1 MPREIRRGLG
11 RRPPILRRRFTR
23 QLTRVGRAFCRIYPA
38 LVVPGAASSKR
49 GGTAMAQAA
58 IRDRDEAAAAIDR
71 AHLTRMTFGEAAL
84 ERELLELFDRQAEL
98 LIARIAQS
106 DPATVAA
113 LAHTLKGSAVGVGA
127 SEVAAA
133 AAAVAR
139 ARAEIAVILR

>member
-1 MPREIRRGLG
+1 
-11 RRPPILRRRFTR
+11 
-23 QLTRVGRAFCRIYPA
+23 
-38 LVVPGAASSKR
+38 
-49 GGTAMAQAA
+49 MAQAA
-58 IRDRDEAAAAIDR
+58 ITDRDEAAAAIDR

-133 AAAVAR
+133 AAAIEQAPTTERRAVLAAAVAR

>member
-1 MPREIRRGLG
+1 
-11 RRPPILRRRFTR
+11 
-23 QLTRVGRAFCRIYPA
+23 
-38 LVVPGAASSKR
+38 
-49 GGTAMAQAA
+49 MAQAA
-58 IRDRDEAAAAIDR
+58 IRDRDEAAAVIDR
-71 AHLTRMTFGEAAL
+71 AHLARMTFGEAAL

-133 AAAVAR
+133 AAAIEQAPTTERRTVLAAAVAR

>member
-1 MPREIRRGLG
+1 
-11 RRPPILRRRFTR
+11 
-23 QLTRVGRAFCRIYPA
+23 
-38 LVVPGAASSKR
+38 
-49 GGTAMAQAA
+49 MAQAA

-71 AHLTRMTFGEAAL
+71 EHLTRMTFGEAAL

-106 DPATVAA
+106 DPTMVAA

-127 SEVAAA
+127 NEVAVAAA
-133 AAAVAR
+133 ALEQEPTPERQAALAAAVAR

>member
-1 MPREIRRGLG
+1 
-11 RRPPILRRRFTR
+11 
-23 QLTRVGRAFCRIYPA
+23 
-38 LVVPGAASSKR
+38 
-49 GGTAMAQAA
+49 MAQAA
-58 IRDRDEAAAAIDR
+58 IRDRDEAAAVIDR

-133 AAAVAR
+133 AAAIEQAPTTERRTVLAAAVAR

>member
-1 MPREIRRGLG
+1 
-11 RRPPILRRRFTR
+11 
-23 QLTRVGRAFCRIYPA
+23 
-38 LVVPGAASSKR
+38 
-49 GGTAMAQAA
+49 MAQAA
-58 IRDRDEAAAAIDR
+58 IRDRDEAAAVIDR

-133 AAAVAR
+133 AAAIEQAPTTERRAVLAAAVAR

>member
-1 MPREIRRGLG
+1 
-11 RRPPILRRRFTR
+11 
-23 QLTRVGRAFCRIYPA
+23 
-38 LVVPGAASSKR
+38 
-49 GGTAMAQAA
+49 MAQAA
-58 IRDRDEAAAAIDR
+58 IRDRDEAGAIDR

-84 ERELLELFDRQAEL
+84 ERELLELFDRQAEI

-133 AAAVAR
+133 AAAIEQAPTTERRTVLAAAVAR